1 LQREITLSFYRSQA
15 RLAQAQLASPD
26 ESELRISCSPV
37 MNPRNRSK
45 GGKAVVPGPGGPA
58 FILRALGHKNY
69 RLFFSGQSISLVG
82 TWMTRI
88 ATSWLVYR
96 LTGSALLLGV
106 VGFAGQ
112 IPSFILA
119 PFAGVLVDRWNRHRL
134 LVATQALA
142 LLQSLGMAVL
152 ALSGRIKIWHIILLS
167 IFQGLINAFDMP
179 ARQAFVVE
187 MVEKREDLANA
198 IALNSSMVNAA
209 RLLGPSLGGVIIAA
223 VGEGWC
229 FLLDAISY
237 LAVIGSLMA
246 MTITPR
252 MVTATRDANI
262 FQQLQEGWRYASR
275 FAPIRDVLLLLSLV
289 SLVGMP
295 YTVLMPVFAND
306 ILRGGPSTLGLLMA
320 ASGVGALIGALFLAA
335 RKTVLGLGKFI
346 PLMAGAF
353 GAGLIVFSFSRRL
366 WLSLLLMVVTGL
378 GFMVQMAASNTVLQ
392 TIVEEDKRG
401 RVMSFYTMAFMG
413 TAPFG
418 SLLAG
423 SAAQRI
429 GAPHTLLIGGVG
441 CILGALWFAT
451 SLPALR
457 RDVRPIY
464 VKIGILPEMAAGI
477 QHTSELSVPPE
488 G

>member
-1 LQREITLSFYRSQA
+1 MPRRGSGTKKRKQADSALKQRVG
-15 RLAQAQLASPD
+15 LAY
-26 ESELRISCSPV
+26 
-37 MNPRNRSK
+37 MW
-45 GGKAVVPGPGGPA
+45 
-58 FILRALGHKNY
+58 RALGHKNY
-69 RLFFSGQSISLVG
+69 RLFFSGQSISLIG
-82 TWMTRI
+82 SWMTRI

-119 PFAGVLVDRWNRHRL
+119 PLAGVLVDRWNRHHL
-134 LVATQALA
+134 LVVTQVLA
-142 LLQSLGMAVL
+142 LLQSLALAML
-152 ALSGRIKIWHIILLS
+152 ALTGLIKIWQVIVLS
-167 IFQGLINAFDMP
+167 VFQGLINAFDMP

-209 RLLGPSLGGVIIAA
+209 RLLGPSIGGVVIAA

-229 FLLDAISY
+229 FLIDAVSY
-237 LAVIGSLMA
+237 LAVIASLLA
-246 MTITPR
+246 MKITPR
-252 MVTATRDANI
+252 MLGATSDANI
-262 FQQLQEGWRYASR
+262 FRQLREGWTYAMR
-275 FAPIRDVLLLLSLV
+275 FAPIRNVLMLLALV

-306 ILRGGPSTLGLLMA
+306 VLKGGPSTLGLLMA
-320 ASGVGALIGALFLAA
+320 ASGVGALAGAMFLAG

-346 PLMAGAF
+346 PIMAAAF
-353 GAGLIVFSFSRRL
+353 GAGLMVFSLTRVL
-366 WLSLLLMVVTGL
+366 WLSLGLMVVTGL

-392 TIVEEDKRG
+392 TIVDEDKRG

-423 SAAQRI
+423 SVAAHI
-429 GAPHTLLIGGVG
+429 GAPRTLFFGGIG

-451 SLPALR
+451 TLPGLR

-477 QHTSELSVPPE
+477 QHSSELSVPPE
-488 G
+488 A

>member
-1 LQREITLSFYRSQA
+1 MKPKESLSSAKQPP
-15 RLAQAQLASPD
+15 SP
-26 ESELRISCSPV
+26 S
-37 MNPRNRSK
+37 
-45 GGKAVVPGPGGPA
+45 GPA
-58 FILRALGHKNY
+58 FMLRALGNKNY
-69 RLFFSGQSISLVG
+69 RLFFSGQSISLIG

-96 LTGSALLLGV
+96 LTGSAFMLGV

-112 IPSFILA
+112 IPSFLLA

-134 LVATQALA
+134 LVATQVLA
-142 LLQSLGMAVL
+142 LLQSLALAVL
-152 ALSGRIKIWHIILLS
+152 TLTGLIKISHVIVLS
-167 IFQGLINAFDMP
+167 VFQGLINAFDMP
-179 ARQAFVVE
+179 ARLAFVVE

-209 RLLGPSLGGVIIAA
+209 RLLGPSIGGVVIAA

-229 FLLDAISY
+229 FMTDAISY
-237 LAVIGSLMA
+237 VAVIASLLA

-252 MVTATRDANI
+252 MISATNDANI
-262 FQQLQEGWRYASR
+262 FQQLREGWTYAVH
-275 FAPIRDVLLLLSLV
+275 FAPIRNVLLLLALV

-295 YTVLMPVFAND
+295 YTVLMPVFANE
-306 ILRGGPSTLGLLMA
+306 ILHGGPSTLGLLMA
-320 ASGVGALIGALFLAA
+320 ASGVGALIGALFLAS

-346 PLMAGAF
+346 PLMAAAF
-353 GAGLIVFSFSRRL
+353 GAGLIAFSFTRVL

-423 SAAQRI
+423 SVAERI
-429 GAPHTLLIGGVG
+429 GAPHTLLFGGIG
-441 CILGALWFAT
+441 CILGAIWFAT
-451 SLPALR
+451 TLPGLR

-464 VKIGILPEMAAGI
+464 VKIGILPEMASGI
-477 QHTSELSVPPE
+477 QHSSELSVPPE
-488 G
+488 T

>member
-1 LQREITLSFYRSQA
+1 MKSEINKTTSDA
-15 RLAQAQLASPD
+15 AAA
-26 ESELRISCSPV
+26 
-37 MNPRNRSK
+37 NRSAS
-45 GGKAVVPGPGGPA
+45 GLA
-58 FILRALGHKNY
+58 FMLRALNHRNY
-69 RLFFSGQSISLVG
+69 RLFFSGQSISLIG

-96 LTGSALLLGV
+96 LTNSALLLGV

-112 IPSFILA
+112 IPSFVLA
-119 PFAGVLVDRWNRHRL
+119 PFAGVIVDRWNKHRL
-134 LVATQALA
+134 LVATQVLA
-142 LLQSLGMAVL
+142 LLQSLALAIL
-152 ALSGRIKIWHIILLS
+152 ALTGIINIWHVIVLS

-187 MVEKREDLANA
+187 MVEKRDDLANA

-209 RLLGPSLGGVIIAA
+209 RLLGPSMGGIIIAA

-229 FLLDAISY
+229 FMIDTISY
-237 LAVIGSLMA
+237 LAVIASLLA
-246 MTITPR
+246 MKITPR
-252 MVTATRDANI
+252 ISSKTNNVAVL
-262 FQQLQEGWRYASR
+262 QQLREGWVYAFR
-275 FAPIRDVLLLLSLV
+275 FAPIRNVLLLLALV

-295 YTVLMPVFAND
+295 YTVLMPIFAND
-306 ILRGGPSTLGLLMA
+306 ILHGGPNTLGLLMA
-320 ASGVGALIGALFLAA
+320 ASGVGALAGAMFLAA
-335 RKTVLGLGKFI
+335 RKSVLGLGKYI
-346 PLMAGAF
+346 PLTAGMF
-353 GAGLIVFSFSRRL
+353 GAGLIAFSFSRML

-392 TIVEEDKRG
+392 TIVDEDKRG

-423 SAAQRI
+423 SISAKI
-429 GAPHTLLIGGVG
+429 GAPQTLLFSGVG
-441 CILGALWFAT
+441 CVLGALWFAR

-464 VKIGILPEMAAGI
+464 IRIGILPEVAEAI

-488 G
+488 A

>member
-1 LQREITLSFYRSQA
+1 M
-15 RLAQAQLASPD
+15 ASD
-26 ESELRISCSPV
+26 T
-37 MNPRNRSK
+37 PR
-45 GGKAVVPGPGGPA
+45 PGA
-58 FILRALGHKNY
+58 FILRALAHKNY
-69 RLFFSGQSISLVG
+69 RLFFAGQSISLIG

-88 ATSWLVYR
+88 ATAWLVYR

-112 IPSFILA
+112 IPSFLLA
-119 PFAGVLVDRWNRHRL
+119 PLAGVLVDRWNRQRL
-134 LVATQALA
+134 LVITQVLAMFQSLALA
-142 LLQSLGMAVL
+142 LLTMTGLIKMWHVIVL
-152 ALSGRIKIWHIILLS
+152 SVL
-167 IFQGLINAFDMP
+167 QGLINSFDMP

-209 RLLGPSLGGVIIAA
+209 RLLGPSIGGVVIAA

-229 FLLDAISY
+229 FMIDAVSY
-237 LAVIGSLMA
+237 IAVIASLLA
-246 MTITPR
+246 MTISARVIQPTK
-252 MVTATRDANI
+252 DANV
-262 FQQLQEGWRYASR
+262 FQQLREGWSYATH
-275 FAPIRDVLLLLSLV
+275 FAPIRNVLLLLALV

-306 ILRGGPSTLGLLMA
+306 VLHGGPNTLGLLMA
-320 ASGVGALIGALFLAA
+320 ASGVGALVGALFLAA

-353 GAGLIVFSFSRRL
+353 GAGLIAFSFTRVL
-366 WLSLLLMVVTGL
+366 WLSLALMVVTGL
-378 GFMVQMAASNTVLQ
+378 GFMVQMAVSNTVLQ
-392 TIVEEDKRG
+392 TIVDEDKRG

-423 SAAQRI
+423 SVADRI
-429 GAPHTLLIGGVG
+429 GTPHTLLCGGIG

-451 SLPALR
+451 TLSDLR

-464 VKIGILPEMAAGI
+464 ERIGILPEVATGI
-477 QHTSELSVPPE
+477 QHSTELSIPPE
-488 G
+488 S